1 MAEYLLIRFD
11 RADGEDAATFMVCNE
26 AGAIVQPP
34 RQGSLREAA
43 TLAALRRVV
52 GLLPASEVVTLDAE
66 LPARAGAKLLQ
77 AVPYALE
84 EQVADDI
91 DELHFAIGPR
101 GDDGRTPVAVVA
113 RAVMQSVEDACA
125 SAGLSLQAL
134 HAETALVGSMPG
146 QLVVLLD
153 GDEMHVC
160 APGAR
165 ALSLPSQSPAESLA
179 MARGD
184 QPSETLGLL
193 VFASSSDWEARGGEI
208 DALRSQYA
216 SLKVQLLPQ
225 GPLPWLA
232 QGLFNS
238 APINLLQGSFVPR
251 RAAGGNDWRRWRVA
265 AVLAAVL
272 VVFSAGGNLWRAR
285 QLATAERNVDAA
297 LADAVRPLFP
307 GDAGAR
313 DVRRRVLEQLAAV
326 RGGGSQGEFL
336 PALAALAAARTA
348 SPDAEIKALGY
359 RSGNFEVRLKAR
371 DAASI
376 ERIGAALRAS
386 GWATDMLGGS
396 GSGDAYEGRL
406 RISAAAA
413 GGSGS

>member
-1 MAEYLLIRFD
+1 
-11 RADGEDAATFMVCNE
+11 MVCNE

-43 TLAALRRVV
+43 ALAALRRVV

-238 APINLLQGSFVPR
+238 APINLLQGSFVP
-251 RAAGGNDWRRWRVA
+251 
-265 AVLAAVL
+265 
-272 VVFSAGGNLWRAR
+272 
-285 QLATAERNVDAA
+285 
-297 LADAVRPLFP
+297 P
-307 GDAGAR
+307 
-313 DVRRRVLEQLAAV
+313 
-326 RGGGSQGEFL
+326 
-336 PALAALAAARTA
+336 
-348 SPDAEIKALGY
+348 KAQP
-359 RSGNFEVRLKAR
+359 
-371 DAASI
+371 
-376 ERIGAALRAS
+376 
-386 GWATDMLGGS
+386 
-396 GSGDAYEGRL
+396 SGDLPFTLDL
-406 RISAAAA
+406 RNA
-413 GGSGS
+413 